1 MKKIKLTETE
11 LINLIKKSIKESEFS
26 LEPYDSEYPRESGI
40 KGIFGKY
47 TPEVPNV
54 VIRYMRKNP
63 RLIFDRLFFEYD
75 SAHLSILLPPF
86 ILTLSRL
93 RSKLCFSLVK
103 KTSLLKN
110 EFYLKK

>member
-1 MKKIKLTETE
+1 MKKIKLTESE

-47 TPEVPNV
+47 TPEVPND

-63 RLIFDRLFFEYD
+63 RLIFDRLFFEYGD
-75 SAHLSILLPPF
+75 KSFEYLEMAREKY
-86 ILTLSRL
+86 TLDA
-93 RSKLCFSLVK
+93 
-103 KTSLLKN
+103 
-110 EFYLKK
+110 

>member
-26 LEPYDSEYPRESGI
+26 LEPYDAEYPRESGI

-47 TPEVPNV
+47 TPEVPND

-63 RLIFDRLFFEYD
+63 RLIFDRLFFEYGD
-75 SAHLSILLPPF
+75 KAF
-86 ILTLSRL
+86 
-93 RSKLCFSLVK
+93 
-103 KTSLLKN
+103 
-110 EFYLKK
+110 EYLEMAREKYTRGA